1 MGTTH
6 KLGLGTFCAFEK
18 ELEDC
23 YMNRKFVSL
32 TLFSLLTVV
41 RSIFKQNE
49 NFCCFLPTFSIFFY
63 ANIFDLV
70 NLFTIKSEP

>member
-49 NFCCFLPTFSIFFY
+49 NFCCFF
-63 ANIFDLV
+63 ANIF
-70 NLFTIKSEP
+70 NLFLCEHIRSRQFVYN